1 MCIGARHQKLI
12 CTPVIIYIKK
22 KLISMY
28 YINKNGIKIQIIV
41 LFIFPSVASGFQG
54 GRFAPG
60 M

>member
-1 MCIGARHQKLI
+1 
-12 CTPVIIYIKK
+12 
-22 KLISMY
+22 MY

-41 LFIFPSVASGFQG
+41 FFIFPSVARVFQG